1 MTAPRRPRLYLYRAL
16 YVTAL
21 FVLMGTGW
29 LVLAGT
35 QPIRNVG
42 DLSRYGGAMFQ
53 VLAPLQLAVMT
64 FFAALGAAAT
74 VSLEK
79 DRRTLVLLLLTRLT
93 NAELVLGKLGASLLS
108 VFSMLLA
115 GLPVFLLVTV
125 FGGVSVD
132 QVITAYAVTAAT
144 IMAAGAVGCTM
155 ALWRDKTFQSLAMTV
170 LTLVLWAALW
180 ETLAVAT
187 SGAEAGWGSALNEV
201 AESLSPLQAVSAA
214 VFPDVRFPTW
224 WQAPAWRYV
233 AMTSL
238 LSVMVIGLGVTRVR
252 AWNPSREVRQGA
264 EEQEELATIW
274 SMEEASLAG
283 HIEAARSQHVDS
295 TGADRSDVEHR
306 RVWDWPILWREVCTW
321 AYGRKI
327 VLVRIAYLL
336 LALLAWGGVRY
347 AAAPAVEE
355 GAMSLVEM
363 IPPAARVLGPF
374 LLISLVIINS
384 LAVTSITNERDGQ
397 SLDLLLATDLS
408 PRDFVLG
415 KLFGVLWVTKEM
427 VLAPLLLV
435 GYLAWTGQISFE
447 NMVFV
452 EICLVVLTAFVTMLG
467 IHYGMHYAGSRTAVL
482 VSLGTVFFLFLGVV
496 TCMVIMVSFQG
507 SFQQQLAPFLAF
519 IGGGSIG
526 LYVALGIRNPSAAI
540 ALASILLPFAT
551 FFAITGFLLGRQE
564 LSVFSVITAAYG
576 FTIAALLV
584 PAIYAFDIAMGRTK
598 GGEEEA

>member
-53 VLAPLQLAVMT
+53 VLAPLQLAVLT
-64 FFAALGAAAT
+64 FFAALGAAAG
-74 VSLEK
+74 VSQEK

-93 NAELVLGKLGASLLS
+93 NAELVVGKLSAALLS
-108 VFSMLLA
+108 VCSMLLA
-115 GLPVFLLVTV
+115 GIPAFLLVTL
-125 FGGVSVD
+125 FGGVSLD

-144 IMAAGAVGCTM
+144 VLAAGAVGCTM
-155 ALWRDKTFQSLAMTV
+155 ALWREKTFQSLALTV
-170 LTLVLWAALW
+170 LLLVLWATVW
-180 ETLAVAT
+180 EVGAVA
-187 SGAEAGWGSALNEV
+187 SAGSPAGWWIGLHRVCEM
-201 AESLSPLQAVSAA
+201 LSPLRALSAA
-214 VFPDVRFPTW
+214 VFPDVRYAAW
-224 WQAPAWRYV
+224 WQTPAWWYV
-233 AMTSL
+233 GTTTLVGLAVL
-238 LSVMVIGLGVTRVR
+238 GLGVARVR
-252 AWNPSREVRQGA
+252 RWNPSREVRPA
-264 EEQEELATIW
+264 ISEEEGELSTIW
-274 SMEEASLAG
+274 SMEEAALAERV
-283 HIEAARSQHVDS
+283 EAARADHVD
-295 TGADRSDVEHR
+295 AERDREDVRHR

-327 VLVRIAYLL
+327 VVVRLAYLC
-336 LALLAWGGVRY
+336 LAALAWIALRY
-347 AAAPAVEE
+347 AAQPAVGED
-355 GAMSLVEM
+355 ARSLVEM

-374 LLISLVIINS
+374 FLISLVIINS

-415 KLFGVLWVTKEM
+415 KLLGVLWVTKEM
-427 VLAPLLLV
+427 VAAPLVLV
-435 GYLAWTGQISFE
+435 AYLGFTGQLSPE
-447 NMVFV
+447 NTLFV
-452 EICLVVLTAFVTMLG
+452 EVALVVLTVFSAMLG

-519 IGGGSIG
+519 IGGGGIG

-551 FFAITGFLLGRQE
+551 FFAITGFLLGHQE
-564 LSVFSVITAAYG
+564 LSVFSVVTAAYG

-598 GGEEEA
+598 GGEEES